1 MVAGASPENEEDAV
15 DIVTIYNADSLF
27 KILYLVVFV
36 LNRIIAALFYAQ
48 GLKSAI
54 QVGHPMFYKPAKWL
68 SDRV

>member
-1 MVAGASPENEEDAV
+1 MAPLTGEPEPDRTN
-15 DIVTIYNADSLF
+15 ILSIYENPVYITAFLINRFVSCA
-27 KILYLVVFV
+27 LY
-36 LNRIIAALFYAQ
+36 AW

>member
-1 MVAGASPENEEDAV
+1 MYMAEIMPFDEEKPKQ
-15 DIVTIYNADSLF
+15 DILTIYDNYIYLPFFLSNRVISALLF
-27 KILYLVVFV
+27 
-36 LNRIIAALFYAQ
+36 AW

>member
-1 MVAGASPENEEDAV
+1 MLEVFPLDAEKDRV
-15 DIVTIYNADSLF
+15 NIVTIYEPDSLW
-27 KILYLVVFV
+27 KILYLVLFVFS
-36 LNRIIAALFYAQ
+36 RILSTLFFAW